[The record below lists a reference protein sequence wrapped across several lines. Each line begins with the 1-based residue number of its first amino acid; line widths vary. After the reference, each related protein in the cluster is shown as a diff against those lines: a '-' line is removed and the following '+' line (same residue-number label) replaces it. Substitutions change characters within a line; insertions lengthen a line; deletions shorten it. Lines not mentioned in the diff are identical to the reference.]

1 MQDFVQ
7 ELECVSQE
15 PKDESDGGE
24 EEAEVPQVL
33 CDVGVFFAERTLT
46 GIQALSWGLPIWYI
60 MVQGKKD
67 RYALPL

>member
-33 CDVGVFFAERTLT
+33 CDVGVFFCRKNFNRDPSPVMGTT
-46 GIQALSWGLPIWYI
+46 H
-60 MVQGKKD
+60 MVHYGT
-67 RYALPL
+67 R